1 MVNKFIPKVML
12 TAILALFAAYCG
24 GNQTYL
30 KKIEQ
35 NIIPIGGLNDASGPG
50 AAIGVYFP
58 AGKNILA
65 KQVNA
70 GKIKVLPEGW
80 TVEYIDK
87 DHSYNPAKS
96 VSMFKE
102 IKDSVLFIG
111 TSFGTPNTLPLVN
124 MLEADKIVAFPASL
138 SSQMGASKYTVP
150 LGPSYKVEAMRA
162 VDFMVENAGSA
173 SKVKAGIVYQQDDYG
188 KDGLAGLKAAA
199 EKAGVAIVAEQT
211 IAPGQKDFGAVVKG
225 LQDAGATHV
234 LISVLPS
241 ASGPLLGT
249 AAKLGY
255 APVWIGS
262 TPAWVDAF
270 FNAKVLPPAVLGN
283 YHQLSG
289 LPFWGEDVPGMKAF
303 EEAFAEFGDG
313 KKNWYTF
320 VSYMQGLI
328 QLQIAAK
335 AIESGSLTRD
345 SYLAAL
351 NSLDSLN
358 LDGMIQPVNLTE
370 VPYQTSTK
378 VRVLKPNLGKG
389 SWTVVSDYADP
400 KAL

>member
-1 MVNKFIPKVML
+1 
-12 TAILALFAAYCG
+12 
-24 GNQTYL
+24 
-30 KKIEQ
+30 
-35 NIIPIGGLNDASGPG
+35 
-50 AAIGVYFP
+50 
-58 AGKNILA
+58 
-65 KQVNA
+65 
-70 GKIKVLPEGW
+70 
-80 TVEYIDK
+80 
-87 DHSYNPAKS
+87 
-96 VSMFKE
+96 MFKE

-173 SKVKAGIVYQQDDYG
+173 GKVKAGIVYQQDDYG

-199 EKAGVAIVAEQT
+199 EKAGVSVVAEQT

-270 FNAKVLPPAVLGN
+270 FNAKVLPPAVLG
-283 YHQLSG
+283 QLPPVKWSSVLG
-289 LPFWGEDVPGMKAF
+289 RKC
-303 EEAFAEFGDG
+303 
-313 KKNWYTF
+313 TRH
-320 VSYMQGLI
+320 
-328 QLQIAAK
+328 
-335 AIESGSLTRD
+335 ESL
-345 SYLAAL
+345 
-351 NSLDSLN
+351 
-358 LDGMIQPVNLTE
+358 
-370 VPYQTSTK
+370 
-378 VRVLKPNLGKG
+378 
-389 SWTVVSDYADP
+389 
-400 KAL
+400 